1 MLKKIREKLKKRFC
15 RHMEPYD
22 ITMQEL
28 KNKQNE
34 GAIVVD
40 VRSSQEYK
48 EGHIEGAINIPEYKI
63 NCYINKVLKEKE
75 NKIILYCSSGIR
87 SKDAYK
93 KLIKLGYKKVYNL
106 YGGTESE

>member
-15 RHMEPYD
+15 RHMELYD
-22 ITMQEL
+22 ITMHDL
-28 KNKQNE
+28 KNKQNN

-40 VRSSQEYK
+40 VRSSQEFK

-63 NCYINKVLKEKE
+63 NCNINKVLKDKE
-75 NKIILYCSSGIR
+75 IEIVLYCSSGIR

-93 KLIKLGYKKVYNL
+93 KLNKLGYKNVYNL
-106 YGGTESE
+106 YGGLEEY

>member
-1 MLKKIREKLKKRFC
+1 MLKKIREKLKIRFY

-22 ITMQEL
+22 ITMHDL
-28 KNKQNE
+28 KNKQNN

-40 VRSSQEYK
+40 VRSSQEFK

-63 NCYINKVLKEKE
+63 NCNINKVLKEKE
-75 NKIILYCSSGIR
+75 NEIVLYCSSGIR

-93 KLIKLGYKKVYNL
+93 KLSKLGYKHVYNL
-106 YGGTESE
+106 YGGLEEY